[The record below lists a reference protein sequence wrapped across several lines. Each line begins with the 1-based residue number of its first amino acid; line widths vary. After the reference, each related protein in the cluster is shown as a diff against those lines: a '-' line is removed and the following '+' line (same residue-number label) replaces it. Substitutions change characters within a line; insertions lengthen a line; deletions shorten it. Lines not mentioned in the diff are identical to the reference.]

1 MFAANGRGAASR
13 FVSQWTCQLEEMF
26 MRTLESSLRALVD
39 KWFAPT
45 LATPIRVT
53 RCSHKRTDGKRYVRV
68 ETERQGGTV
77 ALFFFLHSDGTWQV
91 FPPRDERLTIR
102 PY

>member
-1 MFAANGRGAASR
+1 
-13 FVSQWTCQLEEMF
+13 

-53 RCSHKRTDGKRYVRV
+53 RCSRNRADGRRYVRV
-68 ETERQGGTV
+68 ETERPGGPI
-77 ALFFFLHSDGTWQV
+77 ALFFFLHGDGTWQV
-91 FPPRDERLTIR
+91 FPPRDECLTIR
-102 PY
+102 AY